1 MPRKPMKDMAAVA
14 ELVLKELRRRGG
26 HDALAAKLEGVIRA
40 ARELHGPGKERD
52 RAGSPPGGDGGRPG
66 AGGDVKNKSGGR
78 FPGHRFR

>member
-40 ARELHGPGKERD
+40 AREQHGKGKER
-52 RAGSPPGGDGGRPG
+52 
-66 AGGDVKNKSGGR
+66 K
-78 FPGHRFR
+78 